1 MTKIVEVTGGAYM
14 SESLLYIAYYAK
26 VPAQKS
32 KPHARFV
39 DRLQATQALSNHNK
53 DTFDSKAHAL
63 STAFIQA
70 QIPKAQIL
78 DTFIETLL
86 QRRPLQW
93 PVLRKALQCCKERG
107 ATLLILELGKLANNQ
122 SFAQLLLGSD
132 VPFFCADQPF
142 VTAPILEALTKH
154 AQVQKT
160 LHGKLIREGLKM
172 TTAKSGNPHAAE
184 VIGRVNKPKID
195 TAILFAF
202 LLEPIIK
209 HYQEKKYSQ
218 RQMVKALNEEGF
230 TAPEGGQWVLSQL
243 QKVLD
248 RILLNT
254 IAYQC
259 QDFMTECQ
267 NHFLNSTQIIEA
279 LREKGIASFKGATW
293 DITQLKKL
301 SDRIQQIDEM
311 IIIHQFVIDLLP
323 LLRDTA
329 HQPALS
335 NTALLNKCMHAP
347 IVQKNLSAFPE
358 GLQSLDA
365 ALESALKH
373 LSIYLKI
380 VKVHLEQLAKV
391 LQLEAHHY
399 TKMDSLDFPK
409 PLKQIIQLFQTLEPS
424 DMTRLENLAL
434 ASLTWSGTKRGVETT
449 QAV

>member
-1 MTKIVEVTGGAYM
+1 M
-14 SESLLYIAYYAK
+14 SESLLYIAYYVK

-32 KPHARFV
+32 RPHARFV
-39 DRLQATQALSNHNK
+39 DRLQAMQALSNHSK
-53 DTFDSKAHAL
+53 DSLDPRAQTL
-63 STAFIQA
+63 RTAFIHNQM
-70 QIPKAQIL
+70 PTAQIL
-78 DTFIETLL
+78 DTFVETLL
-86 QRRPLQW
+86 HQKPLQW
-93 PVLRKALQCCKERG
+93 PELQKALRCCTEQG

-122 SFAQLLLGSD
+122 SFAQLLLGSG
-132 VPFFCADQPF
+132 VPFLCADQPF
-142 VTAPILEALTKH
+142 VTVPVLEALVKH
-154 AQVQKT
+154 AEVQRT
-160 LHGKLIREGLKM
+160 LHAKLIREGLKM

-248 RILLNT
+248 RIRLNT

-259 QDFMTECQ
+259 QAFMAECQ
-267 NHFLNSTQIIEA
+267 DHFLNSTQIIEA
-279 LREKGIASFKGATW
+279 LREKGIASFKGAAW
-293 DITQLKKL
+293 DIVQLKKL
-301 SDRIQQIDEM
+301 SDRIQQIEEM
-311 IIIHQFVIDLLP
+311 TLIHQFVIDLLP
-323 LLRDTA
+323 LLRDTP

-335 NTALLNKCMHAP
+335 NRALLIKCMNAR
-347 IVQKNLSAFPE
+347 IVQSNLAAFPE
-358 GLQSLDA
+358 GLQSLDT
-365 ALESALKH
+365 ALESSVKH

-380 VKVHLEQLAKV
+380 VKAHLDQLAKV

-399 TKMDSLDFPK
+399 TKVDSLDFPK
-409 PLKQIIQLFQTLEPS
+409 PLKQLMQLFQTLEPR

-434 ASLTWSGTKRGVETT
+434 ESLTWSGAKSTVEAT
-449 QAV
+449 QAI